1 MQIKTLTGHL
11 TSTEKTHIKAIFKA
25 NLLEAKVNRKNY
37 FLTLVNP
44 LKKEYKVKIVEVD
57 KNIVIGKKL
66 RTHFANFQVK
76 N

>member
-1 MQIKTLTGHL
+1 MQIKTLNGHL
-11 TSTEKTHIKAIFKA
+11 TLTEKTHIKAIFKA
-25 NLLEAKVNRKNY
+25 NLTEAKVNRKNY

-66 RTHFANFQVK
+66 RTSFADFQVK